1 LFGLKNSRRKSFR
14 GRLFPPAWLE
24 IIRRNVPYY
33 RLLPEEDRKELLGD
47 ILVFLGEKRFEGCG
61 GLEMT
66 DEIKVTIAAQACIL
80 LLHRQNSD
88 YPRLE
93 SILVYPYAYMARG
106 VRRSEGTGMIREG
119 DEVRA
124 GESWLRGAV
133 VLSWDDV
140 KKSSRDVHGGH
151 NVVLHEFAHQLDQES
166 GVADGA
172 PVLPSSSMYVAWARV
187 LGKEYGQ
194 LLKDIDHQR
203 RTDIDAYGA
212 TNPAEFFAVVTE
224 CFFEKPVELRER
236 HPGLYKELKLF
247 YRQDPASL
255 RVAGEA

>member
-1 LFGLKNSRRKSFR
+1 MKNRRRRRLR
-14 GRLFPPAWLE
+14 GRPFPPAWLE

-33 RLLPEEDRKELLGD
+33 RLLPGGDRKELLGD
-47 ILVFLGEKRFEGCG
+47 VLVFLGEKRFEGCG

-66 DEIKVTIAAQACIL
+66 DEIRVTIAAQACIL
-80 LLHRQNSD
+80 LLHRENSD

-93 SILVYPYAYMARG
+93 SVLVYPRAYVARG
-106 VRRSEGTGMIREG
+106 VKRMDGAGMLREG
-119 DEVRA
+119 DEVRG

-140 KKSSRDVHGGH
+140 KKSARDVNGGH
-151 NVVLHEFAHQLDQES
+151 NVVFHEFAHQLDQES
-166 GVADGA
+166 GAANGA
-172 PVLPSSSMYVAWARV
+172 PVLPRSSMYVAWARV
-187 LGKEYGQ
+187 LGREYGR
-194 LLKDIDHQR
+194 LLKDVERHR

-247 YRQDPASL
+247 YRQDPATR